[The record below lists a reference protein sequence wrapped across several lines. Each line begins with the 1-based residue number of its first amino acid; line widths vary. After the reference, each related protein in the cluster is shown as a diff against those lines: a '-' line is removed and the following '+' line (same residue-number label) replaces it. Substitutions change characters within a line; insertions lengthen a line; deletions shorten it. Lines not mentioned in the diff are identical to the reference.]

1 MKLVSVEQMQ
11 AAERECGV
19 PLPQLMENAG
29 LAVAQEG
36 WLLLGEVA
44 ERRIVVLVGPGNN
57 GGDGLV
63 AARHLREWS
72 GEVTAYLL
80 TPRDE
85 SDEPY
90 ASAVKT
96 GVAVAQAK
104 EDAKSGY
111 KRLDEMLGGADL
123 VIDAL
128 LGTGRARPIE
138 GAMADVLDRLRAA
151 RERSLPP
158 KLLAVDLP
166 TGVDADTGTVDPH
179 CVAVDGTVTF
189 AWSKPGLHVL
199 PGSRYAGRVEVV
211 DIGIP
216 RSLESDGWTEVMTSR
231 WASAPGG
238 LPERPPDA
246 HKGTF
251 GRALVVAGSPR
262 YTGAAYLA
270 CMGAIRVGAGL
281 VTLGCA
287 STVYPILASK
297 LTETTFEPLPDE
309 EGYLTAEASHAVGR
323 LLGSERGYEALLFG
337 PGLGQEPYVRAFV
350 KSLLP
355 SLKGEGLRGVVIDA
369 DGLNNLSQMEGWWRE
384 IGAPVIV
391 TPHPG
396 ELSRLTGLSM
406 EEIAADRLGVA
417 RKCAA
422 EWGVTVVLKGA
433 NTVVASP
440 GGARLSPFA
449 NPGLASA
456 GTGDVLSGT
465 IVGLLAQGVEPYEAA
480 SLGVYVHGLAGERVR
495 ADLGS
500 AGMAASDLLM
510 ALPRAIKEL
519 RSGG

>member
-1 MKLVSVEQMQ
+1 VRLISVEQMQ

-44 ERRIVVLVGPGNN
+44 DRRIVVLVGPGNN

-80 TPRDE
+80 KPRDE

-90 ASAVKT
+90 ASALKA
-96 GVAVAQAK
+96 GVAVAQA
-104 EDAKSGY
+104 EDDANDGY
-111 KRLDEMLGGADL
+111 KRLEELLGGADL

-128 LGTGRARPIE
+128 LGTGRAREIE
-138 GAMADVLDRLRAA
+138 GMLADVLDRLRTA

-166 TGVDADTGTVDPH
+166 TGVDADTGAVDTH
-179 CVAVDGTVTF
+179 CVAADGTVAF
-189 AWSKPGLHVL
+189 AWSKVGLHVL
-199 PGSRYAGRVEVV
+199 PGSQYAGRVEVV

-216 RSLESDGWTEVMTSR
+216 RGLESPEWTEVMTSR
-231 WASAPGG
+231 WAREAR
-238 LPERPPDA
+238 PERPPGA

-262 YTGAAYLA
+262 YVGAAYLS
-270 CMGAIRVGAGL
+270 CQGSVRVGAGL
-281 VTLGCA
+281 VTLACA
-287 STVYPILASK
+287 STVYPILATK

-323 LLGSERGYEALLFG
+323 ILAPEGERAYEALLVG
-337 PGLGQEPYVRAFV
+337 PGLGREPYVRAFV

-355 SLKGEGLRGVVIDA
+355 NLKGDSLRGVVIDA
-369 DGLNNLSQMEGWWRE
+369 DGLNNLSQIEGWWE
-384 IGAPVIV
+384 QIAAPAIV

-396 ELSRLTGLSM
+396 ELSRLIGLSM
-406 EEIAADRLGVA
+406 EEIGSDRLGVA
-417 RKCAA
+417 RKCAT

-433 NTVVASP
+433 NTVVASAD
-440 GGARLSPFA
+440 GRARLSPFA

-456 GTGDVLSGT
+456 GTGDVLAGA
-465 IVGLLAQGVEPYEAA
+465 IVGLLAQRLEPYQAA
-480 SLGVYVHGLAGERVR
+480 SLGVYLHALAGERVR
-495 ADLGS
+495 EELGS
-500 AGMAASDLLM
+500 AGMAASDLLA
-510 ALPRAIKEL
+510 ALPRSIKEL
-519 RSGG
+519 VGR